1 MEKIINFLEEL
12 VGLSSAEVIAVG
24 AEAVLIQGY
33 LLGESVVVKYRFP
46 KPYRDPQLDL
56 KLRTART
63 ALEARLLAKA
73 GTLGVNVP
81 DIVFLD
87 EDEGV
92 IVTSYI
98 RGARMKDVIE
108 TGKIDVR
115 PLIRQAGSMV
125 ALLHLNGIIHG
136 DLTTSNF
143 LVEEDKVWLIDFGL
157 GFFSQRDEDRG
168 TDLHLL
174 LRVLE
179 SSHPLIA
186 NEIFKVFL
194 EGYRM
199 QAGDEMTGRVLQRM
213 QDIRLRGRYV
223 STRRKSLSG
232 HT

>member
-1 MEKIINFLEEL
+1 MEEIVKFLEER

-24 AEAVLIQGY
+24 AEAVLVRGD
-33 LLGESVVVKYRFP
+33 LLGESVVVKYRIP

-73 GTLGVNVP
+73 GALGVNVP
-81 DIVFLD
+81 DIVFLE
-87 EDEGV
+87 EDEGIMV
-92 IVTSYI
+92 MSYLK
-98 RGARMKDVIE
+98 GLKMKEVIE
-108 TGKIDVR
+108 RGEVEIK
-115 PLIRQAGSMV
+115 PLIQQAGAMV
-125 ALLHLNGIIHG
+125 ATLHMNGIIHG

-143 LVEEDKVWLIDFGL
+143 LVDEGKVWLIDFGL

-179 SSHPLIA
+179 SSHPLLSE
-186 NEIFKVFL
+186 EIFKDFVD
-194 EGYRM
+194 GYRR
-199 QAGDEMTGRVLQRM
+199 QAGDEMTNRVLQRM

-223 STRRKSLSG
+223 STRRKTLPRA
-232 HT
+232 